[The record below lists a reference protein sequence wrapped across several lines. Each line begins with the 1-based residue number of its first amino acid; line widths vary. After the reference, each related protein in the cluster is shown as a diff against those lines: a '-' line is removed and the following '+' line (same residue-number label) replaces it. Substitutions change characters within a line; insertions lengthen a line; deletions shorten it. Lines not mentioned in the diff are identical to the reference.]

1 MELVLIFF
9 CLNLKGPSP
18 PAPPVPTVLS
28 VYFSEIICDMENALC
43 EYRKCDKTPVFK
55 SSPIHFNKNTLTV
68 KSRAVDFSV
77 SSTSKGYQTVYE
89 E

>member
-28 VYFSEIICDMENALC
+28 VYSYFSEIICDMENALC
-43 EYRKCDKTPVFK
+43 EYRNCDKTPVFK
-55 SSPIHFNKNTLTV
+55 SSPRHFNKNTLTV
-68 KSRAVDFSV
+68 KSRAIDCL
-77 SSTSKGYQTVYE
+77 G
-89 E
+89 